1 VTTDK
6 TRCTIYLRETR
17 PLDDLVEL
25 ARRSV
30 PIEARG
36 RITRSTA
43 IEAAVL
49 AALAEL
55 RTNGKESAWLA
66 ALVALPRATDGNG
79 QDEKTLSSDGQGF
92 AGGDV

>member
-1 VTTDK
+1 MTTSK
-6 TRCTIYLRETR
+6 QRLTIYMADTR

-43 IEAAVL
+43 IEAAV
-49 AALAEL
+49 ALALENL
-55 RTNGKESAWLA
+55 RRDSQQSALLA
-66 ALVALPRATDGNG
+66 ALVTLPRVKDG
-79 QDEKTLSSDGQGF
+79 D
-92 AGGDV
+92 

>member
-1 VTTDK
+1 MTTSK
-6 TRCTIYLRETR
+6 QRLTIYMADTR

-43 IEAAVL
+43 IEAAV
-49 AALAEL
+49 ALALENL
-55 RTNGKESAWLA
+55 RRDGQQSALLA
-66 ALVALPRATDGNG
+66 ALVTLPRVQDGG
-79 QDEKTLSSDGQGF
+79 
-92 AGGDV
+92 

>member
-6 TRCTIYLRETR
+6 QRLTVYMADTR

-43 IEAAVL
+43 IEAAV
-49 AALAEL
+49 ALALENL
-55 RTNGKESAWLA
+55 RRDGQQSALLA
-66 ALVALPRATDGNG
+66 ALVTLPRVKDG
-79 QDEKTLSSDGQGF
+79 D
-92 AGGDV
+92 

>member
-1 VTTDK
+1 MTTSK
-6 TRCTIYLRETR
+6 QRLTIYMADTR

-43 IEAAVL
+43 IEAAV
-49 AALAEL
+49 ALALENL
-55 RTNGKESAWLA
+55 RRDGQQSALLA
-66 ALVALPRATDGNG
+66 ALVTLPRVKDG
-79 QDEKTLSSDGQGF
+79 D
-92 AGGDV
+92 